1 MRKIAKFLTVA
12 LIAAGLTSPAIAACP
27 AGYRGMKVLIV
38 GGQATKFYQP
48 DQILCSGTRVELF
61 DDDLIVLLGPHG
73 RRWIE
78 GPRTFNISAVQQEQG
93 IGLITL
99 ARIFWASFWAK
110 SDDEIAVV
118 GAPRL
123 TAD

>member
-1 MRKIAKFLTVA
+1 MRKIGNFLTIALVA
-12 LIAAGLTSPAIAACP
+12 IGLASPAMAACP
-27 AGYRGMKVLIV
+27 PGDRGMKVLIV
-38 GGQATKFYQP
+38 GGQATKFYHP

-78 GPRTFNISAVQQEQG
+78 GPRTFNIGTVQQEQG
-93 IGLITL
+93 IGFVAL

-123 TAD
+123 YAD

>member
-1 MRKIAKFLTVA
+1 MRKITRFLIVV
-12 LIAAGLTSPAIAACP
+12 LIATGLTSPAIAACP
-27 AGYRGMKVLIV
+27 PGDRGMKVLIV

-78 GPRTFNISAVQQEQG
+78 GPRTFNIGTVQREQG
-93 IGLITL
+93 IGLIAL